1 MIMIAMSR
9 RGLVSGVLSS
19 AVAGPALAQ
28 QNTGPY
34 PDRPIKI
41 ICASPPGGGT
51 DASSRTVGRRLQE
64 LWGQPA
70 VIENRSGG
78 ANNIAAELVA
88 KSDPDGY
95 TLLSTTGNVV
105 FVNAAL
111 FKRLNYNPAALEPV
125 ATLGQALSA
134 LTVRKSF
141 PAKTVQEFITY
152 AKANPG
158 KVTFGST
165 GAGSSVHLAM
175 ELLQMRTGL
184 QLVHVPYRGMTPLV
198 NDLAGGHVD
207 IAFTNLGPVVA
218 LHNTGQVRVIAV
230 PETKRLTALPD
241 VPTLGESNLG
251 EVRASILW
259 LLLAPPKTPR
269 AIRAKLNKEIVSLI
283 NTPEYQSMLEKLEA
297 VPLVYDIDQMAEY
310 LKSEAKLWTDVV
322 RAANVQPE

>member
-1 MIMIAMSR
+1 MTAISR
-9 RGLVSGVLSS
+9 RGLVTGVVAS
-19 AVAGPALAQ
+19 AVAGPALGQ
-28 QNTGPY
+28 QNAGSY

-41 ICASPPGGGT
+41 VCASPAGGGT
-51 DASSRTVGRRLQE
+51 DASSRAVGRHLQH
-64 LWGQPA
+64 LWGQTT

-95 TLLSTTGNVV
+95 TLLATTGNVV

-111 FKRLNYNPAALEPV
+111 FKRLGYDPATLEPV
-125 ATLGQALSA
+125 ACLGQALSA
-134 LTVRKSF
+134 LTVRKDF
-141 PAKTVQEFITY
+141 PAKTVAEFIAY
-152 AKANPG
+152 AKANPK

-175 ELLQMRTGL
+175 ELLQMRTGI

-207 IAFTNLGPVVA
+207 TGFTNLGPVVA
-218 LHNTGQVRVIAV
+218 LHQNGQVRVLAV
-230 PETKRLTALPD
+230 PETKRLNVLPD
-241 VPTLGESNLG
+241 VPTLAENNLS
-251 EVRASILW
+251 EVRVSILW

-269 AIRAKLNKEIVSLI
+269 AICAKLNKEIVGLI

-297 VPLVYDIDQMAEY
+297 VPMVYGIDQMADY
-310 LKSEAKLWTDVV
+310 LKAESKLWTDVV
-322 RAANVQPE
+322 HAANVQPE